1 MESLKIPAF
10 VFVAFPGLFVGVITR
25 VSQSGV
31 GISEKVWVVS
41 GGDPPPGNYEGEADV
56 VVLRDL
62 LQHSK
67 NKADAE
73 AYIQSVKRTW
83 GQRQTKRSAA

>member
-1 MESLKIPAF
+1 MSIA
-10 VFVAFPGLFVGVITR
+10 
-25 VSQSGV
+25 
-31 GISEKVWVVS
+31 EKVSMIS

-56 VVLRDL
+56 FVLRDL

-73 AYIQSVKRTW
+73 AYIQS
-83 GQRQTKRSAA
+83 